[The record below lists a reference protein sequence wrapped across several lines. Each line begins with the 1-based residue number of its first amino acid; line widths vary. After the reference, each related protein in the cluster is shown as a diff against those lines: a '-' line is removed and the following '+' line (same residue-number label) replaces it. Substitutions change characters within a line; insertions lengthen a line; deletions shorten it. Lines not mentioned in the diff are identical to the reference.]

1 MPAFPDTMPIDI
13 SHVFEPEK
21 PAGKHGFVR
30 VDGEDLRFEDG
41 TLAKFWGVNFN
52 GAACFPSKEYAQ
64 NVARRLAQTGCN
76 VVRLHQLDAE
86 FGTPNIFA
94 FTKGRHLNTTR
105 QLDLQSMDRL
115 DYLIYC
121 LEQEGIYLYLDM
133 MTYRQFKEGDG
144 VMDAYGLGPAAKPW
158 CLIDPTL
165 IELQKEYATQL
176 WTHVNPYTGLA
187 YCDDPA
193 FILTEI
199 VNECDL
205 FTINDTIQY
214 EKPENTYYNRQM
226 REKFR
231 DWLLENHLEYDW
243 AHCDLKSQDQEM
255 IDFKLYLTDKY
266 YSQMYQHLRDIGV
279 KIPITG
285 TNWICRGYDFHA
297 SHKNMD
303 FMDTHLYVTN
313 WKWDADRTF
322 LDTSITS
329 MTNPRNISSRMCVA
343 GKPSFISEWDMPWPN
358 PYRAESS
365 IFYAAAQ

>member
-1 MPAFPDTMPIDI
+1 
-13 SHVFEPEK
+13 
-21 PAGKHGFVR
+21 
-30 VDGEDLRFEDG
+30 
-41 TLAKFWGVNFN
+41 
-52 GAACFPSKEYAQ
+52 
-64 NVARRLAQTGCN
+64 
-76 VVRLHQLDAE
+76 
-86 FGTPNIFA
+86 
-94 FTKGRHLNTTR
+94 
-105 QLDLQSMDRL
+105 
-115 DYLIYC
+115 
-121 LEQEGIYLYLDM
+121 
-133 MTYRQFKEGDG
+133 
-144 VMDAYGLGPAAKPW
+144 
-158 CLIDPTL
+158 
-165 IELQKEYATQL
+165 
-176 WTHVNPYTGLA
+176 
-187 YCDDPA
+187 
-193 FILTEI
+193 
-199 VNECDL
+199 
-205 FTINDTIQY
+205 
-214 EKPENTYYNRQM
+214 
-226 REKFR
+226 
-231 DWLLENHLEYDW
+231 
-243 AHCDLKSQDQEM
+243 M